1 MTNWQHLKIRFS
13 LIFTPFRRCI
23 DIQRFKYQKH
33 YKPLSVIL
41 VKYINMTGNGQAK
54 NKIWKW
60 LAGILLALIIC
71 MGCASLYLSMQ
82 WKPILS
88 KKIKEVVSKGSADLY
103 KIDFKDIHLNLLTG
117 SVTVDSILLSP
128 DTAVFNTRR
137 KLGHAPTH
145 LFRVKLA
152 RLRLRHIGIFE
163 VWRHKKIVMNDIILE
178 NPSINMIYNKVD
190 KKPDTIKKDKR
201 SLYELISKTL
211 AAVRIGGIKIADADF
226 DYING
231 ADGRLLNSVKHLNVQ
246 VRDFK
251 LDAATETDTTRFY
264 YAKDVSFELAGY
276 HSLTKDKLYTMKV
289 DTITGSATGQTIRI
303 KGFKMI
309 PMYPDLAFSR
319 KLKVQKDRYDLVFGE
334 VAFTG
339 IDFMKFNIDRVIHA
353 RSLKIGQTTAK
364 VFMNRE
370 MPPGAANKGNNFPHM
385 ALQRLPIPVTI
396 DTLKLNKVSVAY
408 TEYNPMSQQRG
419 TVNIDQ
425 LTGTVLNVT
434 NDPSSLARNHFA
446 VADLNALMIKAARLD
461 IIIKFNLLA
470 KNGAFSFKGHIGK
483 LDMVKLNPLA
493 QPLGMV
499 EIETG
504 QIQKIDFDVQAN
516 EKGSDGTMQLYYNQ
530 LKVKLLKEGENG
542 KPVQK
547 KGFLSFLANTLII
560 KDENPSKNGDLRTAK
575 IHFERPPGASF
586 FNLLWKSVFVGMRE
600 TIGLGIIPMQS
611 PEKSRKE
618 VVNKLKERQVKK
630 AERINGKR

>member
-13 LIFTPFRRCI
+13 PIFTPFRRYI
-23 DIQRFKYQKH
+23 DIQRFKYRKH
-33 YKPLSVIL
+33 YKALSVIL
-41 VKYINMTGNGQAK
+41 VKYINMTDHTSGK
-54 NKIWKW
+54 KKIWKW
-60 LAGILLALIIC
+60 LAGVLLILIVSI
-71 MGCASLYLSMQ
+71 GCASLYFSMQ
-82 WKPILS
+82 WKPVLTE
-88 KKIKEVVSKGSADLY
+88 KIKEVVSKGSADLY
-103 KIDFKDIHLNLLTG
+103 KIDFKDIHLNLLAG
-117 SVTVDSILLSP
+117 SVTVDSILLAP
-128 DTAVFNTRR
+128 DTAVFNKRK
-137 KLGHAPTH
+137 KLGNAPTH
-145 LFRVKLA
+145 LFQVKLA

-163 VWRHKKIVMNDIILE
+163 VWLHKKIKMNDIILE

-190 KKPDTIKKDKR
+190 KRPDTLKDKR

-211 AAVRIGGIKIADADF
+211 AAVHIGGIKIADADF

-246 VRDFK
+246 IRDFK
-251 LDAATETDTTRFY
+251 LDAATEKDTTRFY

-339 IDFMKFNIDRVIHA
+339 IDFVKFNLDRVIHA
-353 RSLKIGQTTAK
+353 KSLKIGQTIAK

-370 MPPGAANKGNNFPHM
+370 MPPGSANKGNNFPHM

-425 LTGTVLNVT
+425 LTGQVLNVT
-434 NDPSSLARNHFA
+434 NDSSSLARNHFA
-446 VADLNALMIKAARLD
+446 VADISALMIKAAQLK
-461 IIIKFNLLA
+461 IMIKLNLLA

-547 KGFLSFLANTLII
+547 KGLLSFLANTLII

-618 VVNKLKERQVKK
+618 VVNKMKERRVKK